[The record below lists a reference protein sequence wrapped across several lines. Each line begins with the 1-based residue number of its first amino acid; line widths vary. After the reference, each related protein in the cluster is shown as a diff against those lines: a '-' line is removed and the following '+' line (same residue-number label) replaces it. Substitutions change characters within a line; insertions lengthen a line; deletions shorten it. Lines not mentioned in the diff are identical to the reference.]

1 MIFPEALATPVGAL
15 GLLLL
20 GVSWLSDQKKYSKHI
35 AAVGWVMTGL
45 FFFDD
50 AQYYIEHNDPVLT
63 TMTSL
68 ALPAS
73 LGFAYWEFQA
83 RDDKSETLKWFR
95 GAMAFAGIPYLAVA
109 HIPYLSVAGI
119 EFVASHTAWMLSFS
133 GIDAVTLGDTVI
145 NTPSGPILWENY
157 EGSKWFW
164 ANPYGEYPIQTRMM
178 WSDGTYTGINI
189 VLACTALQSMIV
201 FIGAISVLNIDAK
214 RKMRALILTIP
225 TIHILNIFRNAGI
238 IYLYDAFPNWQ
249 WLGVRMFDFAHT
261 YAARVVSLFAM
272 FLMATIMFQ
281 MLPEFHKHILN
292 LLEPLTKITRK
303 AKNA

>member
-20 GVSWLSDQKKYSKHI
+20 GVSWLLDQKKYSKHI

-109 HIPYLSVAGI
+109 HIM
-119 EFVASHTAWMLSFS
+119 EFSCPPL
-133 GIDAVTLGDTVI
+133 
-145 NTPSGPILWENY
+145 
-157 EGSKWFW
+157 
-164 ANPYGEYPIQTRMM
+164 
-178 WSDGTYTGINI
+178 
-189 VLACTALQSMIV
+189 
-201 FIGAISVLNIDAK
+201 
-214 RKMRALILTIP
+214 
-225 TIHILNIFRNAGI
+225 
-238 IYLYDAFPNWQ
+238 
-249 WLGVRMFDFAHT
+249 MF
-261 YAARVVSLFAM
+261 
-272 FLMATIMFQ
+272 
-281 MLPEFHKHILN
+281 
-292 LLEPLTKITRK
+292 
-303 AKNA
+303 

>member
-1 MIFPEALATPVGAL
+1 MIFPEEWATLVGAT

-20 GVSWLSDQKKYSKHI
+20 GISWGMKKRTFSKHL
-35 AAVGWVMTGL
+35 AACGWVLTGL

-50 AQYYIEHNDPVLT
+50 AQYYIEYNDPVLT

-68 ALPAS
+68 ALPIS
-73 LGFAYWEFQA
+73 IGFAYWEFKA
-83 RDDKSETLKWFR
+83 EDEKISTLVWFR

-109 HIPYLSVAGI
+109 HIPYISVAGI
-119 EFVASHTAWMLSFS
+119 EFVASQTAWMLTFS

-145 NTPSGPILWENY
+145 NTPTGPVLWENY
-157 EGSKWFW
+157 DGNKWFW

-178 WSDGTYTGINI
+178 WSDGSYTGINI

-214 RKMRALILTIP
+214 RKIRALILTVP
-225 TIHILNIFRNAGI
+225 TIHILNVFRNAGI
-238 IYLYDAFPNWQ
+238 IYLYDTFPDWQ
-249 WLGVRMFDFAHT
+249 WMGIRMFEFAHT

-292 LLEPLTKITRK
+292 LLEPIAKARK
-303 AKNA
+303 LKQS

>member
-1 MIFPEALATPVGAL
+1 MIFPEEWATLVGAT

-20 GVSWLSDQKKYSKHI
+20 GISWGMKKRTFSKHL
-35 AAVGWVMTGL
+35 AACGWVLTGL

-50 AQYYIEHNDPVLT
+50 AQYYIEYNDPVLT

-68 ALPAS
+68 ALPIS
-73 LGFAYWEFQA
+73 IGFAYWEFKA
-83 RDDKSETLKWFR
+83 EDDKISTLVWFR

-109 HIPYLSVAGI
+109 HIPYISVAGI
-119 EFVASHTAWMLSFS
+119 EFVASHTAWMLTFS

-145 NTPSGPILWENY
+145 NTPTGPVLWENY
-157 EGSKWFW
+157 EGNKWFW

-178 WSDGTYTGINI
+178 WSDGSYTGINI

-214 RKMRALILTIP
+214 RKIRALILTVP
-225 TIHILNIFRNAGI
+225 TIHILNVFRNAGI
-238 IYLYDAFPNWQ
+238 IYLYDTFPDWQ
-249 WLGVRMFDFAHT
+249 WMGIRMFEFAHT

-292 LLEPLTKITRK
+292 LLEPIAKARK
-303 AKNA
+303 LKQS